1 MLAPLGVWLRRP
13 RGYER
18 VGVEQGRGAKETAW
32 KLKLLHCFTK
42 EKEFLEIVSS
52 IENTAEQWD
61 GWGEGAAT
69 ALY

>member
-1 MLAPLGVWLRRP
+1 MEG
-13 RGYER
+13 G
-18 VGVEQGRGAKETAW
+18 GAKETAW

-52 IENTAEQWD
+52 IENTSEQW
-61 GWGEGAAT
+61 GGAAT